1 MEDVNSKNAGA
12 SRKDDYCIWMNAGLV
27 AYKLCDREYRCEECP
42 LDDLMRKESALKDQP
57 PLYSLH
63 AMHEGMEK
71 EHLNTPKEH
80 FERSL
85 EDFFQPLLSV
95 QLPTDRLYTKCHMWV
110 HDDTSSATTIG
121 VDHIGA
127 YFLQPIVSVVLPQTP
142 SRIEYKSPCTW
153 LVLREGTIALRSA
166 VAGIATDSN
175 NNLLEHPYLLLDD
188 PYKSGWLL
196 RIKKSDGKQPR
207 SDLLTADDFTP
218 IFHEEVRGVRDKF
231 AAAFRKLQP
240 NVGPTHFDGGE
251 PVKSV
256 QEILGQKKYFE
267 IICKLFSKR

>member
-1 MEDVNSKNAGA
+1 MEDFPIENAGL
-12 SRKDDYCIWMNAGLV
+12 SRKDDSCVWMNAGLV
-27 AYKLCDREYRCEECP
+27 AYKLCDREFKCEECP
-42 LDDLMRKESALKDQP
+42 LDESMRKETALKDTP
-57 PLYSLH
+57 PLSSLH
-63 AMHEGMEK
+63 AMQMGMEK
-71 EHLNTPKEH
+71 EHFTTPKQH

-95 QLPTDRLYTKCHMWV
+95 QLPTDRLYTRCHMWV
-110 HDDTSSATTIG
+110 HDDTSSTTTIG

-166 VAGIATDSN
+166 VAGIATESN

-188 PYKSGWLL
+188 PYNSGWLL
-196 RIKKSDGKQPR
+196 RVKKMDGKEPR
-207 SDLLTADDFTP
+207 IELLTSKDFTP

-231 AAAFRKLQP
+231 AAAFRKSQP
-240 NVGPTHFDGGE
+240 AVGPTLFDGGE

-267 IICKLFSKR
+267 IICKLFSKL

>member
-1 MEDVNSKNAGA
+1 LRATNNEIE
-12 SRKDDYCIWMNAGLV
+12 KDLIT
-27 AYKLCDREYRCEECP
+27 
-42 LDDLMRKESALKDQP
+42 
-57 PLYSLH
+57 
-63 AMHEGMEK
+63 
-71 EHLNTPKEH
+71 TPKEY

-95 QLPTDRLYTKCHMWV
+95 RLPNDRLYNRSHVWV
-110 HDDTSSATTIG
+110 QDDSASTATIG

-153 LVLREGTIALRSA
+153 LVLREGTIALRSG
-166 VAGIATDSN
+166 VAGIATEAN

-188 PYKSGWLL
+188 PYNAGWLL
-196 RIKKSDGKQPR
+196 HVKKSDSKEPR
-207 SDLLTADDFTP
+207 SELLTADDFTP
-218 IFHEEVRGVRDKF
+218 MFHEEVRGVREKF
-231 AAAFRKLQP
+231 AAAFRKSQP
-240 NVGPTHFDGGE
+240 SVGPTLFDGGE

-267 IICKLFSKR
+267 IICKLFSKL

>member
-1 MEDVNSKNAGA
+1 MEDGDSKNAGA
-12 SRKDDYCIWMNAGLV
+12 SGTNDYCIWMNAGLV
-27 AYKLCDREYRCEECP
+27 AYKLCDREFKCEECP
-42 LDDLMRKESALKDQP
+42 VDDLIRKESALTDQP
-57 PLYSLH
+57 PVSSLH
-63 AMHEGMEK
+63 AIHEGTEK

-85 EDFFQPLLSV
+85 KDFFQPLLSV

-110 HDDTSSATTIG
+110 RNDTSFTTTIG

-142 SRIEYKSPCTW
+142 SRIEHRSPCTW

-166 VAGIATDSN
+166 VAGIATESN

-188 PYKSGWLL
+188 PYSSGWLL
-196 RIKKSDGKQPR
+196 RIKQSDGKQPR
-207 SDLLTADDFTP
+207 SELLTSDDFTP
-218 IFHEEVRGVRDKF
+218 IFHDEVRCVRDKF
-231 AAAFRKLQP
+231 AAAFRKSQP
-240 NVGPTHFDGGE
+240 IVGPTLFDGGE

-267 IICKLFSKR
+267 IICKLFSRH

>member
-27 AYKLCDREYRCEECP
+27 AYKLCDREFKCEECP
-42 LDDLMRKESALKDQP
+42 VDDLMRKESELKDQH
-57 PLYSLH
+57 PLSSLY
-63 AMHEGMEK
+63 AMREGMAK
-71 EHLNTPKEH
+71 AHFRSPKEH
-80 FERSL
+80 FEQSL

-95 QLPTDRLYTKCHMWV
+95 QLPTDRLYTKCHTWV
-110 HDDTSSATTIG
+110 HNDTSSTTTIG

-166 VAGIATDSN
+166 VAGIATESN
-175 NNLLEHPYLLLDD
+175 NNLLERPYLLLDD
-188 PYKSGWLL
+188 PYNSGWLL

-207 SDLLTADDFTP
+207 SELFTSDDFTP
-218 IFHEEVRGVRDKF
+218 LFYEEVRGVRDKF
-231 AAAFRKLQP
+231 AEAFRKSQP
-240 NVGPTHFDGGE
+240 SVGPTLLDGGE

-267 IICKLFSKR
+267 IICKLFSKL

>member
-1 MEDVNSKNAGA
+1 MEDVNSKNADA
-12 SRKDDYCIWMNAGLV
+12 SHKDEYCIWMNAGLV
-27 AYKLCDREYRCEECP
+27 AYKLCDREFKCEECP
-42 LDDLMRKESALKDQP
+42 LDDLMRKESALMDRP
-57 PLYSLH
+57 PLSSLH
-63 AMHEGMEK
+63 PMNAEMERV
-71 EHLNTPKEH
+71 HRNTPKEH

-110 HDDTSSATTIG
+110 QNDSSSNTTIG

-166 VAGIATDSN
+166 VSGIATEAN

-188 PYKSGWLL
+188 PYNSGWLL
-196 RIKKSDGKQPR
+196 RTRKSDGKQPR
-207 SDLLTADDFTP
+207 SELLTSDSFTP

-240 NVGPTHFDGGE
+240 SVGLTLFDGGE

-256 QEILGQKKYFE
+256 QEILGPKKYFE
-267 IICKLFSKR
+267 IICKLFSKL

>member
-27 AYKLCDREYRCEECP
+27 AYKLCDREFKCEECP
-42 LDDLMRKESALKDQP
+42 LDDLMRKESALTDQP
-57 PLYSLH
+57 PLSSLH
-63 AMHEGMEK
+63 PMNAEMEK
-71 EHLNTPKEH
+71 EHLNTPKQH

-85 EDFFQPLLSV
+85 EGFFQPLLSV
-95 QLPTDRLYTKCHMWV
+95 QLPTDRLYTKRHVWV
-110 HDDTSSATTIG
+110 HNDTSSTTTIG

-166 VAGIATDSN
+166 VAGIATESN

-188 PYKSGWLL
+188 PYNSGWLL

-207 SDLLTADDFTP
+207 SELLTSDDFTP

-231 AAAFRKLQP
+231 AAAFRKSRP
-240 NVGPTHFDGGE
+240 SVGPTLFDGGE

-267 IICKLFSKR
+267 IICKLFSKL